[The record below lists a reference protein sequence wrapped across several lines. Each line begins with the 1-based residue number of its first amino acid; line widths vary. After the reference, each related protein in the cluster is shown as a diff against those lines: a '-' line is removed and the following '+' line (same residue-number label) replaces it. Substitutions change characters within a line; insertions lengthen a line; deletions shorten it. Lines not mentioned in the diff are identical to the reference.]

1 MEKDYIKVEG
11 YPDLVRDPSNGAIIN
26 TDKTAYQNY
35 IDSKNRKIRELER
48 IETLEKDMSEIKDLM
63 HKILDKL

>member
-26 TDKTAYQNY
+26 SDKDAYKNY
-35 IDSKNRKIRELER
+35 IDSRNRKLREIER
-48 IETLEKDMSEIKDLM
+48 IENLEKDMSEIKNIM
-63 HKILDKL
+63 Y

>member
-26 TDKTAYQNY
+26 SDKDAYKNY
-35 IDSKNRKIRELER
+35 IDSRNRKLREIER
-48 IETLEKDMSEIKDLM
+48 IENLEKDMSEIKNIM
-63 HKILDKL
+63 YKILDKL

>member
-26 TDKTAYQNY
+26 NDKNAYQSY
-35 IDSKNRKIRELER
+35 IDSRNRKLREIER
-48 IETLEKDMSEIKDLM
+48 IENLEKDMSDIRDLM
-63 HKILDKL
+63 HKILEKL